1 MGRSGPGLSRWVPV
15 WVCAVLAVLF
25 TTRADAAVRRVVLL
39 QSFERG
45 NVVLDKFTSTLRIAM
60 DQRSPEPVT
69 FIEFVVNPPGFR
81 EMPERALVEFLR
93 SAFAEG
99 PTPDLVITTGGP
111 AATFAR
117 MYRTQMFPDS
127 PVLYGAVDQR
137 FLRNASLSDQETAV
151 AVANDPV
158 LVVNDI
164 LQLFPDTRNVFV
176 VMGSGELGRF
186 WRQEF
191 ARESAQF
198 RDRIRFLW
206 ADGLSY
212 AEMLQRAATL
222 PPQSAIFFQSVDVD
236 AQGATYPTQS
246 VIADLRAKANA
257 PVFGAQSAELGLG
270 VIGGHLM
277 AIDQISRSTADA
289 ALRILSGTLPS
300 HIQTPIQKP
309 DFPTFDWRE
318 LRRWNVSENSLPAG
332 STVLF
337 RQPGV
342 WDRFKWV
349 IVGGASVLLV
359 QTALISALLVSRA
372 RQRRAEQS
380 LRESEGRLK
389 VAHATLSSL
398 NRWLIQA
405 QEQERSRVARELH
418 DDVCQRMVLLAIDL
432 QQFGDTLPESVAQAR
447 GQVKGLC
454 EQVRTLGRDVN
465 EISHRLHSSKLGVL
479 GLAAAAATFCEEIAS
494 RHHLGVEFVHN
505 NVPAQLPD
513 GVAINLFRVLQ
524 EALSNATKHSGASK
538 YQVSLEGTNDGV
550 QLEVVDDGCGFDVAV
565 AMATSGLGLMS
576 MQERLRLVNGEV
588 SFESTPGAGTKVRA
602 WVPWRPDAAPLLA
615 TRAGIGRE
623 S

>member
-1 MGRSGPGLSRWVPV
+1 MGGFVPGRPRWVPV
-15 WVCAVLAVLF
+15 CACAVLTVLF
-25 TTRADAAVRRVVLL
+25 TARAEAAVRRVVLL

-45 NVVLDKFTSTLRIAM
+45 NVVLDEFTSMLRVAM

-69 FIEFVVNPPGFR
+69 FIEFVVNPPGFQQ
-81 EMPERALVEFLR
+81 MPERPLVEFLR

-99 PTPDLVITTGGP
+99 PRPDLVITTGGP
-111 AATFAR
+111 AAAFAR
-117 MYRTQMFPDS
+117 KYRTQMFPDS

-137 FLRNASLSDQETAV
+137 FLRNATLSDQETAV
-151 AVANDPV
+151 AVANDPA

-186 WRQEF
+186 WRHEF
-191 ARESAQF
+191 ARESGQF
-198 RDRIRFLW
+198 RDRLRFLW

-222 PPQSAIFFQSVDVD
+222 PPQSAIFFVSVDVD

-246 VIADLRAKANA
+246 VLADLRAEANA
-257 PVFGAQSAELGLG
+257 PVFGAQSAELGFGL
-270 VIGGHLM
+270 IGGHLI
-277 AIDQISRSTADA
+277 AIDRASRSTADA
-289 ALRILSGTLPS
+289 ALQILSGTLPS
-300 HIQTPIQKP
+300 RIQTPIQKP
-309 DFPTFDWRE
+309 GPPTFDGRE
-318 LRRWNVSENSLPAG
+318 LRRWGVSEARLPAG

-342 WDRFKWV
+342 WDRSKWV
-349 IVGGASVLLV
+349 IVGSASVLLV

-372 RQRRAEQS
+372 RQQRAEQS

-432 QQFGDTLPESVAQAR
+432 QQFADTLPESAAEAR
-447 GQVKGLC
+447 WQVKGLC

-465 EISHRLHSSKLGVL
+465 GISHRLHSSKLGVL

-494 RHHLGVEFVHN
+494 RHHLGVEFVHK

-513 GVAINLFRVLQ
+513 GVGINLFRVLQ

-538 YQVSLEGTNDGV
+538 YQVSLEGTSDGV

-576 MQERLRLVNGEV
+576 MQERLRLVDGEV
-588 SFESTPGAGTKVRA
+588 SFDSTPGAGTKVRA
-602 WVPWRPDAAPLLA
+602 WVPWRPEAAPPVA
-615 TRAGIGRE
+615 TRTGI
-623 S
+623 